1 MMASV
6 LRDFS
11 HPLTPCP
18 PDSPSVI
25 PAKAGIHNR
34 RYPFRHFLSIFLLL
48 PLLTGFTAKAIAQ
61 SLPVISI
68 ANAPGQFLLVEGATA
83 SFTISADANVSADLV
98 VNLSVSEQPGSDYV
112 APGDKGADTV
122 TILMGTSSI
131 TYMVPTV
138 DDMIVEENGL
148 FRVTVGSSTADPAT
162 YAVAAGSS
170 GYADII
176 MSDNDFPVI
185 SVNFPLVDGLP
196 IRQIGGNSHAEH
208 KEATEEVT
216 FEVISTPA
224 PSSTLTVCLNVA
236 ESGGS
241 RLSSTSKG
249 AKTVT
254 IPANATSVDYD
265 VTWSDDTDDEVYSL
279 IKVTGVDP
287 ADASCSQTGYELPL
301 SGTSDQALVEDNDP
315 TVVSLARIGT
325 GAVTEGTAIE
335 FTVTLGRALV
345 AGERIEVPYTVSG
358 TNVVAA
364 DWSVALK
371 PGNGINTGVTDTNS
385 GNTQLL
391 HFNAGAQVA
400 TVLLTPTVD
409 DTTES
414 TGSET
419 YTIAL
424 GNNAAFDARTLTNVG
439 GGADPSSTANTF
451 NVVVN
456 DNAIPVISIRHTN
469 YSSLTL
475 NNPPQTE
482 GATGSFTLT
491 ATPAFAGARRVNIM
505 VTDAPNADYV
515 PTGNQGARTVQFQ
528 SSGNGAETQ
537 TYSFGIPTDNI
548 DEPNGRVTA
557 TLVAGTGY
565 TIDADESSHFF
576 DARDND
582 PTTVTLEVTDALAE
596 EGSATAAAEITL
608 TLGRAL
614 RAGESLAIPLQ
625 FSGGALNTDFI
636 LSSSTSNTISLD
648 LTNGVVAFTGAA
660 TGSATVATISLI
672 AAQDDAD
679 TDDET
684 VIVSI
689 PAASTGNAPILT
701 ATGLGG
707 GATGSRTG
715 NGEITLDDNDIPTAA
730 PVMTIA
736 PTTANT
742 PVTEGTAASFTITAT
757 TPSGTTVPARTV
769 NLTVADAPNA
779 DFVSS
784 TNQGSGKTV
793 SIPSSS
799 TNTSTATYTVATDN
813 GNTDTDEPSGPV
825 TVTIA
830 TGTGYTGTGSASITV
845 NDNDATTVT
854 LARSGGTSA
863 IGEDG
868 GTATLTVT
876 LGRRLRAT
884 ETVTAPLTV
893 TGSGI
898 VAGDYTLALASG
910 SSLNSGVTLNTASP
924 HSAATPAVVFSGH
937 DTNTVQ
943 TATLTLT
950 AVEDTTDE
958 GASETLTVGFGS
970 SSRAVMSNLDRTSGT
985 GAGGTTPTG
994 TVAVVITDNDTRGL
1008 TFSPASPPLM
1018 EGGSNT
1024 YTVKLNT
1031 QPSEAVTVTISGHA
1045 STDLTL
1051 DTDSGTNGNQNTLT
1065 FNPTGAK
1072 LWSTAQPVTVTAAE
1086 DDDTTDD
1093 TVILTHRASGGDYGS
1108 VSQNLNVTL
1117 TDNEPEPNVFW
1128 ADSRTTG
1135 TVDESAG
1142 TITANRLEVTRELEE
1157 ALVISYTLS
1166 GSAMAGT
1173 DYTIPGA
1180 TYNPDGSGSGTF
1192 TIPAGRAFDLGDQV
1206 DFPITLTPDNTADNG
1221 ETITVTLTDGN
1232 GYGLGTG
1239 VSFTRTII
1247 ENTGV
1252 ATFSITGNAR
1262 VGQTLTVTRTAND
1275 PDGNGAGALTY
1286 GWGWRESA
1294 QDNTITQIV
1303 HNAAS
1308 YTIPAE
1314 HLGRLITCT
1323 INYTDGNGFAH
1334 SVSAGHVGPIL
1345 AVQPDPVDPPPSTQP
1360 GTTPDPS
1367 PTTPGETP
1375 TEPQPPQEPQEPEPV
1390 IPVLSI
1396 QAQSDTLTEG
1406 AVATFTITAEPAPVE
1421 PISVSLTIAG
1431 QGDFTA
1437 SESTGVKTRVIDRAT
1452 TSLMIPTIQDF
1463 IDEEDGSV
1471 TVTLQ
1476 PADGYT
1482 LATDSAT
1489 ITIHDDDTAG
1499 FQPSAQGLRIPEI
1512 GQSSQYTMQLISQPT
1527 APVTITLS
1535 AQPGAA
1541 TVTPSLTS
1549 ASASPHNAF
1558 TPPDIAIITFS
1569 PSSLTFTKDNWNT
1582 PQTFTL
1588 TAQQEG
1594 AVTLTHVITSQDPN
1608 YAAMQSRQ
1616 APLRVV
1622 VGEDL
1627 TTVAIPWQTR
1637 FARTQAGHVLDSISD
1652 RIQSTPTPGLSARL
1666 AGYRMDTR
1674 TPQEI
1679 QSWTQP
1685 PNSIARPHSRAI
1697 TMSELLSDSSMSW
1710 SATTT
1715 DGSIASLWAQG
1726 AFSEFDG
1733 QSGETTL
1740 NGEVLTTL
1748 LGVDQ
1753 THTHGQRG
1761 LVLSYSQAEGQY
1773 QTKNKGEIES
1783 EQTLLTPW
1791 MSRQVNDRMTLWGAL
1806 GYGTGDLTLIR
1817 SERQDLT
1824 TDTHTAFVA
1833 LGSDAI
1839 LREETHRTLSIVT
1852 DALWL
1857 RTRTEAV
1864 TDGLELNHATA
1875 HASRMRVGIKGSG
1888 RIPAIPGIPRFT
1900 AVQALKMNWESAL
1913 RHDGGDAESG
1923 FGVEVGGGV
1932 QWTDSRRGLNLQ
1944 INGRSLITHHDSD
1957 IKDRGLSL
1965 SMGFNPSPAEQ
1976 GFTFTLKQ
1984 DWGTVSSGRERLL
1997 SAESLEPAQ
2006 SATGQRFKA
2015 QAGYGFTIG
2024 DGRYIARPHLGV
2036 GLYAKE
2042 RETTL
2047 GWRLQS
2053 TIGRSERTLGLKLT
2067 RHDNDNQSEHR
2078 MKVEAGMKW

>member
-1 MMASV
+1 MGIHYFLSV
-6 LRDFS
+6 L
-11 HPLTPCP
+11 
-18 PDSPSVI
+18 
-25 PAKAGIHNR
+25 
-34 RYPFRHFLSIFLLL
+34 LLL
-48 PLLTGFTAKAIAQ
+48 PLLTGFI
-61 SLPVISI
+61 P
-68 ANAPGQFLLVEGATA
+68 EATA
-83 SFTISADANVSADLV
+83 QTLTPLADRI
-98 VNLSVSEQPGSDYV
+98 
-112 APGDKGADTV
+112 AP
-122 TILMGTSSI
+122 
-131 TYMVPTV
+131 
-138 DDMIVEENGL
+138 
-148 FRVTVGSSTADPAT
+148 PA
-162 YAVAAGSS
+162 
-170 GYADII
+170 
-176 MSDNDFPVI
+176 
-185 SVNFPLVDGLP
+185 
-196 IRQIGGNSHAEH
+196 
-208 KEATEEVT
+208 
-216 FEVISTPA
+216 
-224 PSSTLTVCLNVA
+224 TLTVAENAGQHNIVLTGRVDTVPTAISTGFDQDDSTATGRTGGTACQAGDDFHNVLNYNLLITSTATTSHTITSFTVC
-236 ESGGS
+236 EDTVDEPDETIDWQWISGIS
-241 RLSSTSKG
+241 EPFNG
-249 AKTVT
+249 AAGNCNSNTECRT
-254 IPANATSVDYD
+254 IITI
-265 VTWSDDTDDEVYSL
+265 T
-279 IKVTGVDP
+279 
-287 ADASCSQTGYELPL
+287 
-301 SGTSDQALVEDNDP
+301 DNDP
-315 TVVSLARIGT
+315 TVVALTRIGI
-325 GAVTEGTAIE
+325 GPVTEGTAIE
-335 FTVTLGRALV
+335 FTVALGRALV
-345 AGERIEVPYTVSG
+345 AGEIIDVPLSIGG
-358 TNVVAA
+358 TGVTTA
-364 DWSVALK
+364 DWSLAPKAGANL
-371 PGNGINTGVTDTNS
+371 NTGVTLS
-385 GNTQLL
+385 GQTTATPQVS
-391 HFNAGAQVA
+391 FAGVGAQVA
-400 TVLLTPTVD
+400 TLQLTPTADSV
-409 DTTES
+409 TEAS
-414 TGSET
+414 GET
-419 YTIAL
+419 FTIAL
-424 GNNAAFDARTLTNVG
+424 GADGSGTNGFDRASLATNVG
-439 GGADPSSTANTF
+439 GGANPHASAASNTF
-451 NVVVN
+451 DVMVN
-456 DNAIPVISIRHTN
+456 DPTIHTLSVRVSANAVEGHSGITYREVFFDVTPARAASFNFRVCFGGAAQLRLSAADQTAGLALDYGMYYLFGGNYEATATPGSVTAACPEGVTTVHNFFRSDRRYFIGVTGDTTVEPDETVTITVQRETGNAPATPADVVISATNASATYTVQNDDSATVASFATAAGSFTEITGTTDARTQTARVTFSPVPPTDITLN
-469 YSSLTL
+469 YSVTGTATSGTDYTALTGTQAVTSGATHVDIPIVITDDTTDEARETVILTL
-475 NNPPQTE
+475 NN
-482 GATGSFTLT
+482 
-491 ATPAFAGARRVNIM
+491 
-505 VTDAPNADYV
+505 
-515 PTGNQGARTVQFQ
+515 
-528 SSGNGAETQ
+528 
-537 TYSFGIPTDNI
+537 
-548 DEPNGRVTA
+548 
-557 TLVAGTGY
+557 GTGY
-565 TIDADESSHFF
+565 TVNASSNTH
-576 DARDND
+576 
-582 PTTVTLEVTDALAE
+582 
-596 EGSATAAAEITL
+596 TL
-608 TLGRAL
+608 TL
-614 RAGESLAIPLQ
+614 I
-625 FSGGALNTDFI
+625 
-636 LSSSTSNTISLD
+636 
-648 LTNGVVAFTGAA
+648 
-660 TGSATVATISLI
+660 
-672 AAQDDAD
+672 
-679 TDDET
+679 
-684 VIVSI
+684 
-689 PAASTGNAPILT
+689 
-701 ATGLGG
+701 
-707 GATGSRTG
+707 
-715 NGEITLDDNDIPTAA
+715 
-730 PVMTIA
+730 
-736 PTTANT
+736 
-742 PVTEGTAASFTITAT
+742 
-757 TPSGTTVPARTV
+757 
-769 NLTVADAPNA
+769 
-779 DFVSS
+779 
-784 TNQGSGKTV
+784 
-793 SIPSSS
+793 
-799 TNTSTATYTVATDN
+799 
-813 GNTDTDEPSGPV
+813 
-825 TVTIA
+825 
-830 TGTGYTGTGSASITV
+830 
-845 NDNDATTVT
+845 DNDATPVT

-910 SSLNSGVTLNTASP
+910 SSLNSGVTLLTTNP

-1031 QPSEAVTVTISGHA
+1031 QPSAATVTVTISGHA
-1045 STDLTL
+1045 STDLTI

-1367 PTTPGETP
+1367 LTTPGETP
-1375 TEPQPPQEPQEPEPV
+1375 TDPQPPQEPQPPEPEPV
-1390 IPVLSI
+1390 IPLLSI
-1396 QAQSDTLTEG
+1396 QVQSDTLTEG
-1406 AVATFTITAEPAPVE
+1406 AVASFTVTADPVPLE
-1421 PISVSLTIAG
+1421 PISVSLTIAA
-1431 QGDFTA
+1431 QGDFTTA
-1437 SESTGVKTRVIDRAT
+1437 DATGAKTLTIDRAT
-1452 TSLMIPTIQDF
+1452 TSLMIPTLQDF

-1482 LATDSAT
+1482 LTTDSAT
-1489 ITIHDDDTAG
+1489 IAIHDDDTAG

-1549 ASASPHNAF
+1549 ASASPHNALIQPES
-1558 TPPDIAIITFS
+1558 TIVTFS

-1588 TAQQEG
+1588 TAHQEG
-1594 AVTLTHVITSQDPN
+1594 AVTLIHVITSQDPN

-1637 FARTQAGHVLDSISD
+1637 FARTQAGHVLDSISQ
-1652 RIQSTPTPGLSARL
+1652 RIQSTPTPGLSAQL
-1666 AGYRMDTR
+1666 AGYRMDTQ

-1685 PNSIARPHSRAI
+1685 PNSIARPHSRAL
-1697 TMSELLSDSSMSW
+1697 TLSELLSDSSMSW
-1710 SATTT
+1710 SATT

-1748 LGVDQ
+1748 IGVDQ

-1900 AVQALKMNWESAL
+1900 AAQALKMNWESAL

-1997 SAESLEPAQ
+1997 TAESLQPAQ

-2024 DGRYIARPHLGV
+2024 DGRYTAHPHLGV
-2036 GLYAKE
+2036 GLYAQE

-2067 RHDNDNQSEHR
+2067 RHENDNQSEHR
-2078 MKVEAGMKW
+2078 MKVEAGVRW